1 MGRMRPRTG
10 GLGRGGEPG
19 RLWRRDAAEGRL
31 REGSVVRFRRVFSE
45 RDLRAFGRLTRDYNP
60 VHYELR
66 FARRKGFPRRI
77 CHGMLVGSMVC
88 EPGGQWAWLA
98 SGMSFHFLR
107 PVYVGDTV
115 TCELA
120 IRELDAHGRARAEAA
135 FTNQR
140 GELVMRGELRGR
152 LPVGE
157 DRRLLCRMLER
168 GDPTNPLGEGR
179 PTPRRRDHHGS
190 AKSTGASRERR
201 PRRRRDTS
209 RTSTAR

>member
-1 MGRMRPRTG
+1 MTRQAVRPARREPPCRT
-10 GLGRGGEPG
+10 
-19 RLWRRDAAEGRL
+19 WRRDAAEGRL
-31 REGSVVRFRRVFSE
+31 REGSAVRFRRVFTE
-45 RDLRAFGRLTRDYNP
+45 RDVRAFGRLTRDYNP

-66 FARRKGFPRRI
+66 FARGKGFRGRI

-98 SGMSFHFLR
+98 SGMSFRFLR

-120 IRELDAHGRARAEAA
+120 IRELDAHGRARAEAV

-140 GELVMRGELRGR
+140 GETVMRGELLGR
-152 LPVGE
+152 LPVGD

-168 GDPTNPLGEGR
+168 GDPTNPLGDG
-179 PTPRRRDHHGS
+179 PPRTHRRGERAS
-190 AKSTGASRERR
+190 AATGASRTRR
-201 PRRRRDTS
+201 PARRRGTS